1 MNKTI
6 TVLRTTGLLLAL
18 FLWTAAPAVAA
29 DDLADR
35 LHQVLSEGAEEGHW
49 QVTADDVYMWQ
60 KMKKKDFVVIDV
72 RTSPERYA
80 AGHVPSAVHIPYHTI
95 LAPENLKKLPSDKKV
110 ILACDTGQV
119 QNLPVVALRALGYD
133 VYTMRLGYTSW
144 ISGYKSGEM
153 MEAVIERAAEKNYP
167 VEK

>member
-1 MNKTI
+1 M
-6 TVLRTTGLLLAL
+6 GLLLAL
-18 FLWTAAPAVAA
+18 FLWATPAAAGN
-29 DDLADR
+29 DLAGR
-35 LHQVLSEGAEEGHW
+35 LHDVLSEGAEEGHW
-49 QVTADDVYMWQ
+49 QVTADDVYMWL

-72 RTSPERYA
+72 RTSPEKYA
-80 AGHVPSAVHIPYHTI
+80 AGHIPAAVHIPYHTI
-95 LAPENLKKLPSDKKV
+95 LAPENLKKLPRDKKI

-119 QNLPVVALRALGYD
+119 QNLPVVALRALDYD

-144 ISGYKSGEM
+144 IGGYKSGEM